1 MTTALASV
9 DVDRLGKLLR
19 LALIADQDGE
29 AIGAIRALR
38 RALTACG
45 LGPHDLVDAFER
57 GTKSIAVPLAAEH
70 DESDVSLVWWAWHR
84 RDRLT
89 PKEASFIEALTRWRG
104 PISERQAQWLHDIA
118 DRLEREA
125 AA

>member
-45 LGPHDLVDAFER
+45 
-57 GTKSIAVPLAAEH
+57 
-70 DESDVSLVWWAWHR
+70 
-84 RDRLT
+84 
-89 PKEASFIEALTRWRG
+89 
-104 PISERQAQWLHDIA
+104 
-118 DRLEREA
+118 
-125 AA
+125 

>member
-1 MTTALASV
+1 MTALATTV
-9 DVDRLGKLLR
+9 VDRLAKLVR
-19 LALIADQDGE
+19 LALISDEAGE
-29 AIGAIRALR
+29 ILGAIAALR
-38 RALTACG
+38 RMLVAPG
-45 LGPHDLVDAFER
+45 LDGHWLADVVER

-70 DESDVSLVWWAWHR
+70 DESDTSLVWWAWHR